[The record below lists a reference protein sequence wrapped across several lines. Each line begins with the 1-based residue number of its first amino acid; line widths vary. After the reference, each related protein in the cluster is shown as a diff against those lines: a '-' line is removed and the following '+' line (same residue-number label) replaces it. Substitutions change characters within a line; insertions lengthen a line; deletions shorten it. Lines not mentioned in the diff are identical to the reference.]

1 MRPGARHLIRAALVL
16 PLAAACVAVLYAIRP
31 PDYRCDEALQSLL
44 VDVVEFPPGSSA
56 STPSA
61 LAGLETNTGAG
72 TRACETNYSGPFG
85 HAFHILRQYNDEE
98 AARRAFR
105 QLADR
110 VFQVRPEYDLPFSE
124 SPVIAAAAVQ
134 ADEVRAGCTDRL
146 GMGPQC
152 AVLARYGRLVSLL
165 QSQMS
170 PSGITADYLIRIL
183 ERMDTTVARSSMAD
197 PE

>member
-1 MRPGARHLIRAALVL
+1 MRLGARNLTGAALVL
-16 PLAAACVAVLYAIRP
+16 SLAAACVAVLYAIRP

-85 HAFHILRQYNDEE
+85 HAFNILRQYDDEE
-98 AARRAFR
+98 AARRAYS
-105 QLADR
+105 QLVDR
-110 VFQVRPEYDLPFSE
+110 VFQVTPEYDLPFSE
-124 SPVIAAAAVQ
+124 SPVIAAAAIH

-152 AVLARYGRLVSLL
+152 AVLARYGRLVSLF
-165 QSQMS
+165 QSEMS
-170 PSGITADYLIRIL
+170 PSGITADYLVRIL
-183 ERMDTTVARSSMAD
+183 ERMDTTVAGSGMED
-197 PE
+197 PQ